1 MSDTDLVQALNAR
14 LAAGDAPDELAL
26 PADARYRE
34 EGRSVRFDECGR
46 DGRMRAA
53 AILRHAQDAAWL
65 HSERLEYGRSWYEA
79 RGVGWVVRGIDLL
92 IDHPPLSNEPI
103 TVTTSL
109 AGFRHVMARRH
120 TRLFTSSGRVIAD
133 AAIDWVMTDRDGRP
147 SRFPQEFEAFVQR
160 VGATFLPIKIP
171 ATHTSTPSSS
181 QLVAIPL
188 RTSDI
193 DPLGHVNHAAWL
205 EVVEEAL
212 ALAAPEQLAAERRRI
227 RLEYLAV
234 TEGGRAEVQLS
245 RGAGASS
252 APDSTPI
259 SEEVRIDVRD
269 EHGVALLRGLFTTF
283 SADVPDTRHEVR

>member
-1 MSDTDLVQALNAR
+1 MSDIESMSEIQSR
-14 LAAGDAPDELAL
+14 LLPGDAQDELTL

-53 AILRHAQDAAWL
+53 ALLRHAQDAAWL
-65 HSERLEYGRSWYEA
+65 HSEQLEYGRAWYEA
-79 RGVGWVVRGIDLL
+79 RGVGWVVRGIDLI
-92 IDHPPLSNEPI
+92 IDHPPHSNETI

-120 TRLFTSSGRVIAD
+120 TRLFASSGRVIAD

-147 SRFPQEFEAFVQR
+147 SRFPKEFESFVDR

-171 ATHTSTPSSS
+171 AMRTATPSSG
-181 QLVAIPL
+181 QTVVIPL

-212 ALAAPEQLAAERRRI
+212 TKISPEQLTAERRRV

-234 TEGGRAEVQLS
+234 TEGERAEVHIS
-245 RGAGASS
+245 RESESGGTPNSS
-252 APDSTPI
+252 EI
-259 SEEVRIDVRD
+259 RIDVHD
-269 EHGVALLRGLFTTF
+269 EHGVPLVRGLFSTL
-283 SADVPDTRHEVR
+283 SAAVPDTRHTGRE